1 MEQKPYYEQQ
11 YQEPTEAG
19 VPNSSF
25 GQIFSEF
32 FTKPF
37 TWNARDTRKTFWL
50 SYVIYCVCSLI
61 LGILSVV
68 ALLPSRTK
76 VTSHMIEFN
85 GTNFLTNLLIF
96 IIGLA
101 WIYLSLCLIGTTVRR
116 LHDSDHTGWLWW
128 IQVVPFGWLVLLY
141 FMVVPTVEEPV
152 RWGSYLA
159 IKE

>member
-1 MEQKPYYEQQ
+1 MEQKPYYEQS
-11 YQEPTEAG
+11 YQEPG
-19 VPNSSF
+19 KPRVPNSGF
-25 GQIFSEF
+25 GQIFKEF

-68 ALLPSRTK
+68 SFIPSETR
-76 VTSHMIEFN
+76 VNAHVIELN
-85 GTNFLTNLLIF
+85 GTNAITNILIF

-101 WIYLSLCLIGTTVRR
+101 WIYLSLCLIGTSVRR
-116 LHDSDHTGWLWW
+116 LHDSDHTGWWWW
-128 IQVVPFGWLVLLY
+128 IQLVPFGWLVWLY

-152 RWGSYLA
+152 RWGSYLS